1 MKTKNFFAVVAIMIA
16 FCAAFVMTSCSGYD
30 GTPLEGIDNN
40 ETPSKPSKDFAT
52 KVVNSWAVTETTVI
66 NSVKSEMVAKENGT
80 VKNIEVMLPLTVK
93 FSYEET
99 IRDSKIFT
107 ASAVKTGKVENDM
120 ETVKDTVF
128 VSDNREVV
136 EEFGATKLNLDVTD
150 MRGFI
155 QMNGT
160 EYELGYVRYDSI
172 VAHPERTKV
181 VFIENVDATVERDSA
196 YMPHTVYGTAIT
208 TTGKVKVQ
216 KDFVFPFTFRVEGN
230 NNGGDNQ
237 PEEPEQPEVKPDT
250 IVFYTIIKK
259 WLDSETWNSY
269 IKIHAVRANGREND
283 TTYVEHLPFEFLGEA
298 EKYYTTEDA
307 SASQYRTFEVKTTK
321 GEFPTAAN
329 ANGNYVRKISAVTTV
344 KFSKFDSKFTS
355 SHHEAYRYIAGKKE
369 YFVSSEENIAMGTY
383 DRSNSTIENGAKA
396 REKNVFS
403 LNIKFNN
410 ETYSRKNTVYVD
422 FTNPTEP
429 EEPEQPTD
437 PEQPEQPEQPVEP
450 ETPAEVIP
458 AEWGTIT
465 GLREVTRVFN
475 DKTNLW
481 ETLALV
487 ETSKGYIMVNNFKT
501 ILNSSKFV
509 SFAEAYDDK
518 RIVSG
523 AYKNGVCYPALIQV
537 DANGWTS
544 LAEMKNGTVVTVD
557 MSDQR
562 AVTTGI
568 KNFKK
573 DNSAKPT
580 PFVQNDKGSIKVVN
594 GVTTLTVNCFD
605 VDGGFMT
612 SFNISSK

>member
-1 MKTKNFFAVVAIMIA
+1 MKTKKFSAVIAIMIA
-16 FCAAFVMTSCSGYD
+16 FCAAFVMSSCSGYD
-30 GTPLEGIDNN
+30 GTPLEDIDNN

-52 KVVNSWAVTETTVI
+52 KVVNSWVVTETTVT

-80 VKNIEVMLPLTVK
+80 VKNIEVMLPLTIN

-99 IRDSKIFT
+99 VRDSKIFT

-155 QMNGT
+155 KMNGT

-172 VAHPERTKV
+172 IAHPEKTKV
-181 VFIENVDATVERDSA
+181 VFIENVDATLERDSA

-208 TTGKVKVQ
+208 STGKVKVQ

-230 NNGGDNQ
+230 NNGGTE
-237 PEEPEQPEVKPDT
+237 PEEPEEPEAKPDT
-250 IVFYTIIKK
+250 IVSYTIIKK

-269 IKIHAVRANGREND
+269 IKVHAVRANGREND
-283 TTYVEHLPFEFLGEA
+283 TTFVEHLPFEFLGEA
-298 EKYYTTEDA
+298 DKYYTTEDA
-307 SASQYRTFEVKTTK
+307 SASKYSTFTAKTTE
-321 GEFPTAAN
+321 GEFPTEAN
-329 ANGNYVRKISAVTTV
+329 ANGNYVRKISTVTTV

-369 YFVSSEENIAMGTY
+369 YFVSSEENTTMGTH

-410 ETYSRKNTVYVD
+410 ETYTRRNTVYVD
-422 FTNPTEP
+422 YTNPTE
-429 EEPEQPTD
+429 
-437 PEQPEQPEQPVEP
+437 PEQPEQPEEPEQPEQPAEP

-458 AEWGTIT
+458 AEWGTIM

-487 ETSKGYIMVNNFKT
+487 ETSKGYIMVKHFKN
-501 ILNSSKFV
+501 ILSSATFV
-509 SFAEAYDDK
+509 SFDVAYDDK

-523 AYKNGVCYPALIQV
+523 AYKNGVCYPAIISV
-537 DANGWTS
+537 DAKGWTY
-544 LAEMKNGTVVTVD
+544 LAELKDGTIVPVD
-557 MSDQR
+557 MLDHR
-562 AVTTGI
+562 AVASGI

-573 DNSAKPT
+573 DDSAKPT